1 MGAVG
6 DVNVSGLLFTFGGI
20 ILTALLGW
28 VGTIIARRIRGQ
40 RASEPEMWKR
50 LDELSFIV
58 YGGRDDEGNE
68 QLGLLRRME
77 ITERRDRVKGYIIR
91 SLVRQWPSD
100 HVPRLDPGYL
110 DDLDEDTLPLDHP
123 WRVKPSGTGPV
134 AQSRA

>member
-1 MGAVG
+1 MTG
-6 DVNVSGLLFTFGGI
+6 DISGMLFTFGGV
-20 ILTALLGW
+20 ILTAILGW
-28 VGTIIARRIRGQ
+28 VGTIIAKRIRGQ

-58 YGGRDDEGNE
+58 YGGRDDDGVE

-123 WRVKPSGTGPV
+123 WRVLFDRPWSGL
-134 AQSRA
+134 